1 MKIKLKFFG
10 QLRELAKLPE
20 TEIEVKAS
28 ATVNDLREIV
38 GEHFPS
44 LREHLKVVSFAVDSE
59 YASRETV
66 LNDGDEVA
74 LLPPISGGSS
84 W

>member
-10 QLRELAKLPE
+10 QLRELAKLQE
-20 TEIEVKAS
+20 TEIEVRVD
-28 ATVNDLREIV
+28 ATVNDLKGIV
-38 GEHFPS
+38 AERFPS
-44 LREHLKVVSFAVDSE
+44 LRAHLKVVSVAVNNE
-59 YASRETV
+59 YAAKETI
-66 LNDGDEVA
+66 LKDGDEVA